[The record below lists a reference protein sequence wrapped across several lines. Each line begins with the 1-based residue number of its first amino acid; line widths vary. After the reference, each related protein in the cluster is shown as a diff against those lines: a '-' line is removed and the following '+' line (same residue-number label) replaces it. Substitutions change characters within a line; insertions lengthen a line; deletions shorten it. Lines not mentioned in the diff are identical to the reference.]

1 MFARCRYKSYVFLFA
16 LNNVTPKNICT
27 YFRTIKLVLWY
38 ILALSAKNVGDG
50 APDVPLCSF
59 VLLHIALYYL
69 RFLHQ
74 IFMTLNVMRSVRK
87 FGQYFNFKPILRH
100 LSLDSPAKM

>member
-50 APDVPLCSF
+50 APDVPLFLCHPFSCNY
-59 VLLHIALYYL
+59 LYGSE
-69 RFLHQ
+69 
-74 IFMTLNVMRSVRK
+74 SVRK